1 MPLQVIG
8 AGLGRTG
15 TASLKVALEQLG
27 FNPCYHMGEVI
38 GRPSDIDLW
47 LAALDGNADWPA
59 LLGNYKAT
67 TDYPACMFYREL
79 ADLHPGA
86 RVVLTVRDPER
97 WFDSINETIMSPA
110 FTDAMKDTPFGTL
123 NKLAIW
129 DRYDGR
135 VHDRDHM
142 VSAFNQHVES
152 VKRDIPADR
161 LLIYEVKQGW
171 EPLCAFLDVPV
182 PDTAFP
188 RVNTRDETRQFIELM
203 ISQGAESVGEAA
215 QSLFRENA

>member
-1 MPLQVIG
+1 MTLQVIG

-27 FNPCYHMGEVI
+27 FGPCYHMGEVI

-47 LAALDGNADWPA
+47 LAVVEGKADWPA
-59 LLGNYKAT
+59 LLGNYRAT
-67 TDYPACMFYREL
+67 SDYPACLYYKEL
-79 ADLHPGA
+79 AELHPDA
-86 RVVLTVRDPER
+86 KVVLTVRDAHR

-110 FTDAMKDTPFGTL
+110 FTSTIKDTPFGIL
-123 NKLAIW
+123 NKRAIW

-142 VSAFNQHVES
+142 VAAFQQHVAD
-152 VKRDIPADR
+152 VKRAIPADR
-161 LLIYEVKQGW
+161 LLIYEVAQGW

-182 PDTAFP
+182 PATEFP
-188 RVNTRDETRQFIELM
+188 RANTRDETRKIIDIIMAGDPEQAG
-203 ISQGAESVGEAA
+203 QAA
-215 QSLFRENA
+215 DALFGKRT